1 MPVVDLELLDQGLA
15 RSGRRIRMSPVEDDA
30 PEGLAGPFHQPLER
44 AGALPK
50 PKSTA
55 VSSSF
60 SRLILKSVSNSHSL
74 KSRVIQILSTIPQ
87 FLGKPFRI

>member
-15 RSGRRIRMSPVEDDA
+15 RSGRRVEDDA